1 MNRKSGFR
9 IAALAL
15 LAVGMLSV
23 PTLAQAH
30 KKKFATSVTAAA
42 QNKNQFRGN
51 VTSGKA
57 KCVPQRSVRIFSSTG
72 VLEATATT
80 DAQGSFR
87 IDNKDLALGTHYV
100 NVQKR
105 ALKKTR
111 KHRHICG
118 GAKISIVVS

>member
-1 MNRKSGFR
+1 MRSKSGFR

-15 LAVGMLSV
+15 FVVGMLSV
-23 PTLAQAH
+23 PTIAQAH
-30 KKKFATSVTAAA
+30 KKKFATGVTAAA
-42 QNKNQFRGN
+42 QNKNQFRGT
-51 VTSGKA
+51 VTSGNA
-57 KCVPQRSVRIFSSTG
+57 KCVPQRSVRLFSSTG

-87 IDNKDLALGTHYV
+87 IDNKNLAPGTHYV

-111 KHRHICG
+111 KHRHLCG

>member
-1 MNRKSGFR
+1 VKRKSGFR

-15 LAVGMLSV
+15 VAVGVLAM
-23 PTLAQAH
+23 PTIVQAH
-30 KKKFATSVTAAA
+30 KKKFATGVTAAA
-42 QNKNQFRGN
+42 QNKNQVRGT

-57 KCVPQRSVRIFSSTG
+57 RCVPQRTVRLFSSTG

-87 IDNKDLALGTHYV
+87 IDNKNLALGTHYV

-105 ALKKTR
+105 PLKKTR
-111 KHRHICG
+111 KHRHVCA
-118 GAKISIVVS
+118 GATISIVVS